1 MTHTIMYLIL
11 DRRSWMRIGG
21 EGEDGHDEDGD
32 DEEGGEVR
40 CGHTNKAVR

>member
-21 EGEDGHDEDGD
+21 EGEDGD
-32 DEEGGEVR
+32 DEEGEER
-40 CGHTNKAVR
+40 